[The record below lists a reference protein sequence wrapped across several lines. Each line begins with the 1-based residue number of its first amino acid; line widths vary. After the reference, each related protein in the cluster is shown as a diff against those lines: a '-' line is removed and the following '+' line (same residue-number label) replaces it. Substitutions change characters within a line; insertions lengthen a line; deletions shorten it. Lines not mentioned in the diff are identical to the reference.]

1 MAEKNYEFRARM
13 SEVHKKGMRDDNIWK
28 KHEGLVV
35 TEDFEIVYP
44 KGAEETTQYA
54 AYDLMEY
61 FRDSM
66 EMHLKVR
73 GSADIKAE
81 AAAPAGKIVLGVC
94 ADLTDLTPA
103 SEKLAAHWL
112 VVGNGGIVVS
122 GRTGRGVIQGCCEIE
137 SRMNALSGPVLQEGK
152 WDREPLF
159 SPRMVH
165 SGYDQDVYPDQHLRA
180 ISHAGMDAILVF
192 VKDVDTTPHAHL
204 DFNDLIRRAN
214 GFGIDVYAYS
224 YLISEKHPDDPDAV
238 AHYESTYGRL
248 FDRCPGFKGV
258 IMVGESCEFPSKD
271 EHVVP
276 YNYRVLRKHPELNPD
291 HKPSPGWYPCEDYP
305 EWICMV
311 RDIIRKRKPDVD
323 FVFWTYNWGWA
334 DEEAR
339 LKLVRKIPTDVSLQ
353 ATYEM
358 FEDFEFPGNVRAR
371 CTDYTLF
378 FEGPGKYFSSE
389 ARVAKERGIRMYTMS
404 NTGGLTWDLGTIP
417 YEPCPEQWNRR
428 WEGLLKAHDESNLEG
443 LMESHHYG
451 FWPSFISDMARARY
465 WSPRVSY
472 EEALRTVLVRDYTE
486 EYADEANKA
495 LHLFSDG
502 IRHCISTNEDQYGPF
517 RIGPSYP
524 LLFLNELE
532 IPTMPYAHFKR
543 ICYPMYH
550 YDLKKLP
557 SLLHEIEH
565 ITLMRDLFREG
576 TEILKGIEPHL
587 TGRRL
592 DEIQHLIALG
602 EFIWRSAQTT
612 LNTKN
617 WYLKKCDLIAGKG
630 DKAETVKAMLEIAEA
645 DIKNA
650 EETIPLVEYDSRLG
664 YEPSMEYMCDRAHLE
679 WKIEVTRKAMEEV
692 KAY

>member
-1 MAEKNYEFRARM
+1 MAEINYQFRERL
-13 SEVHKKGMRDDNIWK
+13 SVVHKAGMRDENIWK

-35 TEDFEIVYP
+35 TEDFVIFYP
-44 KGAEETTQYA
+44 ADADELVQYA

-66 EMHLKVR
+66 DMNLLVKK
-73 GSADIKAE
+73 SADIKAE
-81 AAAPAGKIVLGVC
+81 AAAPAGKIIMATCEYLPE
-94 ADLTDLTPA
+94 LTPA

-112 VVGNGGIVVS
+112 VVENGGVIVS
-122 GRTGRGVIQGCCEIE
+122 GRTGRGTIQGGCEIE
-137 SRMNALSGPVLQEGK
+137 ARMNALSGPVIKEGR

-159 SPRMVH
+159 TPRMIH
-165 SGYDQDVYPDQHLRA
+165 SGYGLDVYPEQHLRA
-180 ISHAGMDAILVF
+180 ISHAGIDAILVF
-192 VKDVDTTPHAHL
+192 VKDVDKTPFGYM
-204 DFNDLIRRAN
+204 DFNDLIRRAAR
-214 GFGIDVYAYS
+214 FGIDVYAYS
-224 YLISEKHPDDPDAV
+224 YLISEKHPDDPDAA

-248 FDRCPGFKGV
+248 FQRCPGFKGV
-258 IMVGESCEFPSKD
+258 ILVGESCEFPSKD
-271 EHVVP
+271 DHVVP
-276 YNYRVLRKHPELNPD
+276 YNHRVVREHPELNPE
-291 HKPSPGWYPCEDYP
+291 HKRTPGWYPCKDYP
-305 EWICMV
+305 EWIVMV
-311 RDIIRKRKPDVD
+311 RDIIRKYKPDVD

-339 LKLVRKIPTDVSLQ
+339 VKLLNAIPTDVSLQ

-358 FEDFEFPGNVRAR
+358 FEDFFLPGDVHMR

-389 ARVAKERGIRMYTMS
+389 ARVAQERGIRMYTMS
-404 NTGGLTWDLGTIP
+404 NTGGLTWDLGVIP

-428 WEGLLKAHDESNLEG
+428 WEGLIKAHDETNLEG

-472 EEALRTVLVRDYTE
+472 EEALREVLVRDYTE

-495 LHLFSDG
+495 LHLFSEG

-524 LLFLNELE
+524 LLFLNEVE